1 MHDISIISVIFT
13 AVLIL
18 GCLFLAISPLFKWD
32 SYLKLSANVEDLVQT
47 KETLLSTLNEIEF
60 EYKMDKISQVDY
72 KNLKRQYEEQIAVL
86 MKEEEEELT
95 KKPIDKDIMAEVEQ
109 EIAAAIKSHGAKKG
123 DKK

>member
-95 KKPIDKDIMAEVEQ
+95 KKPIDKDIMAEVER
-109 EIAAAIKSHGAKKG
+109 EIAAAIKSHGAKKE